1 MPHRALRSPR
11 VSLIV
16 VALTVTVALS
26 SVGVASAAQRASSA
40 LRADVA
46 GVAQQQPAE
55 SVRSS
60 CFFGK
65 TRFLLHAGLAFGAF
79 HRYLYKPYK
88 AGTFASGANGRTTA
102 IVKAAIAS
110 LFVYHELKKAYDFAK
125 CDSTLSK
132 LVSPI
137 TALTGAVSN
146 LTSNLK
152 AGKFDGGSLG
162 GVSNQQSA
170 QRSGDA
176 VRWSRR
182 HDQGHRSARTRG
194 IVDPR
199 CKQPPPSML
208 GDIP

>member
-1 MPHRALRSPR
+1 
-11 VSLIV
+11 LI
-16 VALTVTVALS
+16 VTVALS
-26 SVGVASAAQRASSA
+26 SVGVASAAQRGSSA

-46 GVAQQQPAE
+46 GAAEQQPAA

-79 HRYLYKPYK
+79 HRYLYKPFK
-88 AGTFASGANGRTTA
+88 AGTFSSGANGRTTA

-110 LFVYHELKKAYDFAK
+110 LFVYHELKRAYDFAK

-152 AGKFDGGSLG
+152 AGKFDGGSLS
-162 GVSNQQSA
+162 GVSNQLNALGTQS
-170 QRSGDA
+170 G
-176 VRWSRR
+176 
-182 HDQGHRSARTRG
+182 G
-194 IVDPR
+194 
-199 CKQPPPSML
+199 L
-208 GDIP
+208 GATIKDIAAPVPGA

>member
-1 MPHRALRSPR
+1 MPRRALRSAR
-11 VSLIV
+11 ACLV
-16 VALTVTVALS
+16 VLAVIATVAFS
-26 SVGVASAAQRASSA
+26 CVGVAGAAPSGSSA
-40 LRADVA
+40 LRVDAA
-46 GVAQQQPAE
+46 GVAQLQPDA
-55 SVRSS
+55 SVRSE

-110 LFVYHELKKAYDFAK
+110 LFVLHELKRAYDFAK

-137 TALTGAVSN
+137 TALTGALSN

-152 AGKFDGGSLG
+152 AGKFDANSLS
-162 GVSNQQSA
+162 GVSNQLNSLGTQS
-170 QRSGDA
+170 G
-176 VRWSRR
+176 
-182 HDQGHRSARTRG
+182 G
-194 IVDPR
+194 
-199 CKQPPPSML
+199 L
-208 GDIP
+208 GATIKDIAAPVPGA